1 MTYYPT
7 QRESLQFGD
16 TVLTYLPAWAHK
28 DDGSAEKRMA
38 VVIDDLGPVLMVAL
52 TSTKTIR
59 EGLPEADLR
68 PRIEGD
74 GCGIGNSLVHLTEVV
89 LEPDGRL
96 IVDKQDVI
104 WTQAKRLKRGELG
117 SYQKFLIACA
127 AHEAKPG
134 VFAHA

>member
-1 MTYYPT
+1 MTYYP
-7 QRESLQFGD
+7 QPRENLSFGD

-28 DDGSAEKRMA
+28 DDGSADKRMA

-52 TSTKTIR
+52 TSTKR
-59 EGLPEADLR
+59 LRHRLPGTNLR

-74 GCGIGNSLVHLTEVV
+74 GCGQGNSLSHLSEVV

-96 IVDKQDVI
+96 IIDKQDVI
-104 WTQAKRLKRGELG
+104 WTQAGRLKRGELAAMD
-117 SYQKFLIACA
+117 KFIVACA
-127 AHEAKPG
+127 ANEAKPG